1 MCTVDACMIQSKRLR
16 QRLRCISL
24 NRLKP
29 GIRPRGARA
38 RSWLHARRG
47 VAECWAHMD
56 SWYLAAALPVLTL
69 ALCAACRGPLLALA
83 GGAAVTTAT
92 GSKEREHHLKD
103 TLAYPRRINPT
114 MPLHVGFSFASAD
127 QQRRAAAVKE
137 QGDKWV

>member
-1 MCTVDACMIQSKRLR
+1 
-16 QRLRCISL
+16 
-24 NRLKP
+24 
-29 GIRPRGARA
+29 
-38 RSWLHARRG
+38 
-47 VAECWAHMD
+47 MD

-114 MPLHVGFSFASAD
+114 MPLHVGFSFAGAD